1 VQPQIVALAAEKD
14 SSNNKEN
21 LKAQMVPQLGRGYE
35 PGSLIDL

>member
-1 VQPQIVALAAEKD
+1 VQPQIVASIAEED

-21 LKAQMVPQLGRGYE
+21 LKEMVPQLGRGYA